1 MGTAGPWGGFRLV
14 MEVPS
19 GKRLHS
25 YGKPPFLIGK
35 STNSMAIF
43 HSYVKVPEGTPIA
56 GWFREWITL
65 WKWIRIGGTSI
76 LRESSISWWWFLRG
90 FSQLVDKPSFCPRF
104 VDSPVANQLVGM
116 TLQVVQWN
124 GLVNIFRVY
133 TTILCIYEMYL
144 CSGIA
149 LNCCVLY
156 GQGIGAKQSGLR
168 YRALCTN

>member
-1 MGTAGPWGGFRLV
+1 MAFLAFLIILGIHFGPPGEKIGELVSHGDSWAMGGFRLV

-65 WKWIRIGGTSI
+65 
-76 LRESSISWWWFLRG
+76 
-90 FSQLVDKPSFCPRF
+90 
-104 VDSPVANQLVGM
+104 
-116 TLQVVQWN
+116 
-124 GLVNIFRVY
+124 
-133 TTILCIYEMYL
+133 
-144 CSGIA
+144 
-149 LNCCVLY
+149 
-156 GQGIGAKQSGLR
+156 
-168 YRALCTN
+168 